1 MLILRFT
8 VARLLYTI
16 PVLFGVT
23 VIVFVSVHLVPGD
36 VARTLLGYQA
46 SNDAVEV
53 LRKQLG
59 LDQPVLIQYGR
70 WLWSILQ
77 GDLGM
82 SIAQRVPVAGILGGK
97 IVNSLILM
105 GASLALVIPV
115 SLMLTTLSA
124 SRFRSVTDRVIVV
137 VLLILA
143 SLPVFWLGIILAY
156 VFAVRLD
163 LFPFSGM
170 YNMADPG
177 GILQRLHYLVLP
189 AVTTAAGSV
198 AVVTRVSRSA
208 LIDVLGMP
216 YILAVKSRGLP
227 RRRVIYVHGVRNM
240 LPTFANM
247 VGLQIGYLFG
257 SVIFTEIV
265 FSWPGVGLQL
275 YNSIL
280 QRDAPVIQGCALA
293 VAVVFVIGNLIS
305 DVIVRMLDATQR

>member
-8 VARLLYTI
+8 LARLLYTI

-23 VIVFVSVHLVPGD
+23 VIVFLSVHLVPGD

-70 WLWSILQ
+70 WLWSVLQ

-105 GASLALVIPV
+105 GASLVLVIPI

-124 SRFRSVTDRVIVV
+124 SRFRSVTDRVVV
-137 VLLILA
+137 VAMLILA
-143 SLPVFWLGIILAY
+143 SLPVFWLGILLAY
-156 VFAVRLD
+156 FFSVRWS

-208 LIDVLGMP
+208 LIDVLAMP

-247 VGLQIGYLFG
+247 TGLQIGYLFG